1 MKEKMQILFQKA
13 RENMKEKRRIL
24 LQKARED
31 WRIRLKSSLIS
42 LFAVLF
48 WGIFL
53 RDNFRINPE
62 NEEVMAAVVG
72 GFLVFSALLPSFTLS
87 RLSSQYDDLKVAI
100 DIEKS
105 FKKFRI
111 LYKKAVHRLT
121 YQAMIL
127 VSILAI
133 LALMMLPYNRL
144 VVGLFAVGGLTFVH
158 SFFYFVAKELDD
170 PSSWHL
176 KIPRAWVDRL
186 KKEDEKRVE
195 EEWEDLK

>member
-1 MKEKMQILFQKA
+1 MEKIQILLQKIRGNFKEKKQ
-13 RENMKEKRRIL
+13 IL

-31 WRIRLKSSLIS
+31 WRISLKSSLIS
-42 LFAVLF
+42 FFAILF
-48 WGIFL
+48 WGLIL

-62 NEEVMAAVVG
+62 NEEVMSAVVG

-100 DIEKS
+100 DIEKD
-105 FKKFRI
+105 FQKFRI

-176 KIPRAWVDRL
+176 KIPKDWINRL
-186 KKEDEKRVE
+186 KEEDRKRAE
-195 EEWEDLK
+195 EEWEYLK